1 VVRPLFSVVIPS
13 FNRAEG
19 LRTVLRAFEEQRP
32 RGLPFE
38 VVVVDDGSRDETPQ
52 VLADWRSRRFAL
64 RFTRQANGGPAR
76 ARNRALTMAS
86 GAFVL
91 FGGDDIEPHPELLAE
106 HAAAHGRR
114 ADPRAAILGLT
125 RWPEGAELTSTMR
138 HVDGPGA
145 QQFSYAVFDDGAEYD
160 FRHFYTSNV
169 SLRRDFLMSEPG
181 GFSTDFPAAAFE
193 DAELAYRLAA
203 RGMRIF
209 YHRAALAWH
218 HHHYDARSF
227 FARQVRC
234 GEMAQVLVAL
244 HPELAKWVDLKA
256 LMWHRLE
263 VAVAGSHYW
272 NGVSRVLGELDLLE
286 RRVLD
291 LAVFLDV
298 PATEFAD
305 PLLHAVFHYGFV
317 KGLAVARFGRDA
329 GLRLAA
335 SQWLRTMPSTVDI
348 LQREALR
355 RGLPLP
361 QRDVAAVIAAGRA
374 DEAA

>member
-1 VVRPLFSVVIPS
+1 
-13 FNRAEG
+13 
-19 LRTVLRAFEEQRP
+19 
-32 RGLPFE
+32 
-38 VVVVDDGSRDETPQ
+38 
-52 VLADWRSRRFAL
+52 
-64 RFTRQANGGPAR
+64 
-76 ARNRALTMAS
+76 
-86 GAFVL
+86 
-91 FGGDDIEPHPELLAE
+91 
-106 HAAAHGRR
+106 
-114 ADPRAAILGLT
+114 
-125 RWPEGAELTSTMR
+125 
-138 HVDGPGA
+138 
-145 QQFSYAVFDDGAEYD
+145 
-160 FRHFYTSNV
+160 
-169 SLRRDFLMSEPG
+169 
-181 GFSTDFPAAAFE
+181 
-193 DAELAYRLAA
+193 
-203 RGMRIF
+203 
-209 YHRAALAWH
+209 
-218 HHHYDARSF
+218 
-227 FARQVRC
+227 
-234 GEMAQVLVAL
+234 
-244 HPELAKWVDLKA
+244 
-256 LMWHRLE
+256 MWHRLE